1 MEKTH
6 SKQYMED
13 FVNGLYKALK
23 SVVKDSN
30 HCLKKG
36 EWSALP
42 QKCEATLGPA
52 RTPK

>member
-1 MEKTH
+1 MSHQSTVEKVR

-30 HCLKKG
+30 H
-36 EWSALP
+36 SV
-42 QKCEATLGPA
+42 
-52 RTPK
+52 